1 MPKTLKSQLLNI
13 RDVHQNFHTPL
24 SQQVAQELLA
34 LNQIVLQVQG
44 NQHDKDIGHTHTYI
58 LYVYIEHILSLGYG

>member
-44 NQHDKDIGHTHTYI
+44 NQHDKDMWTHTHITI
-58 LYVYIEHILSLGYG
+58 CLY